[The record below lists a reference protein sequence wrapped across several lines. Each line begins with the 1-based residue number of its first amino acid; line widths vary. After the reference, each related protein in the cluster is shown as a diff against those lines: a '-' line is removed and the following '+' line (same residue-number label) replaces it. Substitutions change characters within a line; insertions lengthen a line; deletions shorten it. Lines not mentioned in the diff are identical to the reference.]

1 MTNIE
6 TATETIRS
14 AADNSVHA
22 INDLA
27 NQAGKETGW
36 RQSVPQ
42 PPQEGEPQPAPK
54 SRRSRRD
61 WPCSR
66 RRRLLESHP
75 LRRLDTRRQSRLP
88 GLLPMP
94 RHDPRSLTRVVPV

>member
-27 NQAGKETGW
+27 NQAGKKLAG
-36 RQSVPQ
+36 
-42 PPQEGEPQPAPK
+42 GNLF
-54 SRRSRRD
+54 RS
-61 WPCSR
+61 
-66 RRRLLESHP
+66 
-75 LRRLDTRRQSRLP
+75 LRRKVNRSPLQSLAVAAAIGLVAGAGVSWKATR
-88 GLLPMP
+88 
-94 RHDPRSLTRVVPV
+94 